1 MKTLKITPFI
11 LILSVLFMTSCSTS
25 SLEDELVL
33 SPESIASE
41 IELEILDLVNEYRSS
56 KGLTVLKFDGIAYNY
71 ATQHT
76 DEMISEGQI
85 SHDNFDLRSSNLAQ
99 EARAN
104 YVSENVGKS
113 YTSAKAVVQAW
124 IKSDTHRK
132 VMEGDFLYTAVSA
145 KADSSGTLYFTQLFY
160 K

>member
-1 MKTLKITPFI
+1 MKTLKISPII
-11 LILSVLFMTSCSTS
+11 LLSFVLFLTSCSTS

-33 SPESIASE
+33 SPENLSSN
-41 IELEILDLVNEYRSS
+41 IELEILDLVNAYRSS
-56 KGLTVLKFDGIAYNY
+56 KGLNTLEFDDIAYDY
-71 ATQHT
+71 AEQHT
-76 DEMISEGQI
+76 EEMISAGHI
-85 SHDNFDLRSSNLAQ
+85 SHDNFNIRSSNLAQ

-113 YTSAKAVVQAW
+113 YTSAAAIVQAW

-132 VMEGDFLYTAVSA
+132 VMEGDFLYTAVSV
-145 KADSSGTLYFTQLFY
+145 KADGSGTLYFTQLFY